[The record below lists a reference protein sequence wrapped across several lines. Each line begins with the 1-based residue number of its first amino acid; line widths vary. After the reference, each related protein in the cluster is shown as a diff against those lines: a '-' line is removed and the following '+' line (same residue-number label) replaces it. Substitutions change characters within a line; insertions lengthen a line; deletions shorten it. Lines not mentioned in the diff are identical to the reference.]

1 MFFMSIKNKKL
12 IMAGGIAFLSM
23 SLGTF
28 IASNRDY
35 IIFADSINDS
45 KTSSVGNVD
54 QNNQTTQANTKVEN
68 DNKDSSEQQAIK
80 LDNSDPQQK
89 TSSQEN
95 KNNANNN
102 NINTKNDSLESSK
115 LATNIVQIPAN
126 DSSVS
131 NEKIVDSSNNAAD
144 NLQNVHPVN
153 GSYKD
158 NENIPQDIQ
167 PRTQVNEPEKD
178 TDNING
184 KWGTADWTYN
194 NQHKI
199 VDISGGEVDN
209 SINAPWNSNTE
220 IQNNVKK
227 INFNDKLKLPADC
240 GGLFAN
246 LPNLK
251 SLNNSNNLDTSNVT
265 NMRSMFANDR
275 RLSTLDVS
283 SWNTSKV
290 TNMSY
295 MFFSVDDLSNLNV
308 GGNFGKNASNVNDMS
323 YMFNG
328 LISINHID
336 GLNQLN
342 TASAKNME
350 YMFNGDYNMQDIDL
364 SNFNTS
370 QVNNMDYMFGYNISL
385 KKLDLGDTTNVN
397 SMNGMLSNTLGVLV
411 SDEQGNLYYMPGI
424 QELKLG
430 PLTKLSNNASLNEI
444 VPKDVN
450 NENNKYSG
458 KWIINGNNNRNK
470 YTSAELT
477 SGKVPSGTYVW
488 QNDLTNIKAKNTSI
502 VAGPKS
508 TWNFKDNFINA
519 TDMYGNP
526 LDLNNL
532 TTSGNVDLS
541 KLGTYSVIYSYKNA
555 AGETIDQSANV
566 NVINSKADIETK
578 DTSLYVNNIWNPQSN
593 LSSVKDM
600 YGNPIDSSLVK
611 HIGTV
616 NTNKVGSYQVTYE
629 YTDAVGN
636 VFYKTAT
643 IKVIDNIEFK
653 QPNTILETNPI
664 TYFKV
669 MKINPTFSEKF
680 NYYEVSYAP
689 NAIDFQLKD
698 GKILSAKEYTRV
710 YQQKRVKTVK
720 IINKN
725 GIYAYSGVKF
735 NRNSRLNHLK
745 YGSILK
751 VKDIAHLNNDITR
764 YILDNGQYITT
775 NKSFVNVVES

>member
-1 MFFMSIKNKKL
+1 MSIKNKKL

>member
-1 MFFMSIKNKKL
+1 MSIKNKKL
-12 IMAGGIAFLSM
+12 LMAGGIAFLSM

-45 KTSSVGNVD
+45 KTSSAGNVD

-115 LATNIVQIPAN
+115 LATNTVQIPAN

-144 NLQNVHPVN
+144 NSQTVHPVN

-158 NENIPQDIQ
+158 YENIHQDIQ

-220 IQNNVKK
+220 IQNDVQQ

-246 LPNLK
+246 LPNLQ

-283 SWNTSKV
+283 SWDTSNVK
-290 TNMSY
+290 NMSY

-342 TASAKNME
+342 TKSVKNME
-350 YMFNGDYNMQDIDL
+350 YMFNGDYNMQSIDL

-385 KKLDLGDTTNVN
+385 KKLDLGSFDTTNVN

-430 PLTKLSNNASLNEI
+430 QLTKLSNNASLNEI

-458 KWIINGNNNRNK
+458 KWIINGNNNGNK

-488 QNDLTNIKAKNTSI
+488 QNDLTNIKAKDTSI

-532 TTSGNVDLS
+532 TTSGNADLS
-541 KLGTYSVIYSYKNA
+541 KVGTYSVIYSYKNA

-578 DTSLYVNNIWNPQSN
+578 NTSLYVNNIWNPQSN

-629 YTDAVGN
+629 YTDDVGN

-643 IKVIDNIEFK
+643 IKVIDNIEFN

-689 NAIDFQLKD
+689 NAIDFQLKN

-710 YQQKRVKTVK
+710 YQQKRVKKVK
-720 IINKN
+720 VVSKN
-725 GIYAYSGVKF
+725 GVYTYNNVNF
-735 NRNSRLNHLK
+735 NQSIRLNHIK